1 MTNLTRKS
9 GVVSMKGGDHRKVA
23 TLHGV
28 KPHDFFG
35 VVSGSTG
42 DARCVVCKRH
52 LTDALSVERMVGP
65 QCFGDHY
72 KEAPPLDGDA
82 FAKVMG
88 MVATLDS
95 RVNATDG
102 AIDHDVIDF
111 ILAHPSDSRAVANIL
126 VAWGSVNAR
135 KGSPAKVLAITPILR
150 ELGYPTLANRLE
162 KDRTPFHLFVEG
174 ETVYLRAPRS
184 EARTLIEKLPW
195 VGVKPVPCSDKGRR
209 QYLMVPTADKAV
221 LWAVLKHQFEGV
233 ALSIEGKGLVVLP
246 AVKPVEKDRLN
257 RLDPQSAVEP
267 VVANTDVILKEE
279 DDRLILNS
287 PPPWESGD
295 AASFVTAIKD
305 LKGRWWHSAEKHW
318 SVPKDALKA
327 LECAAQAVGFTIRWA
342 A

>member
-1 MTNLTRKS
+1 MVNLTRKS
-9 GVVSMKGGDHRKVA
+9 GSVTSVTDDHRKVA
-23 TLHGV
+23 SLHGI

-35 VVSGSTG
+35 VISGATG
-42 DARCVVCKRH
+42 DVRCVICNKR

-65 QCFGDHY
+65 KCFGDLY
-72 KEAPPLDGDA
+72 KEAPPLDEDT

-88 MVATLDS
+88 MVAALDS
-95 RVNATDG
+95 RVNASDG

-111 ILAHPSDSRAVANIL
+111 ILAHPNDSRAVANIL

-135 KGSPAKVLAITPILR
+135 KGSPAKVLAVTPILR

-195 VGVKPVPCSDKGRR
+195 VGVKPVPCSDKGRKK
-209 QYLMVPTADKAV
+209 YLKIPTADKAV

-246 AVKPVEKDRLN
+246 PVSEREKAALN
-257 RLDPQSAVEP
+257 GLDPQSSEVQP
-267 VVANTDVILKEE
+267 VKDVILKEDE
-279 DDRLILNS
+279 DRLILNS
-287 PPPWESGD
+287 PPPWESGE
-295 AASFVTAIKD
+295 AASFVNT
-305 LKGRWWHSAEKHW
+305 LKGIRGRWWHSEEKHW
-318 SVPKDALKA
+318 SVPKDAIKGI
-327 LECAAQAVGFTIRWA
+327 EHAAQAVGFTIRWA
-342 A
+342 V